1 MEGGMERERES
12 IIPNGASLRVAE
24 CETWRETEIYDH
36 SVCVA
41 ETTHELNC
49 EDGPPHEVEILGC
62 ISKHSIAVT
71 LRCYQQHEAPHK
83 TSYPKERRRC
93 DREGLVNPNGLL
105 LSDYS
110 VRDRTATT

>member
-1 MEGGMERERES
+1 MEFPIAYS
-12 IIPNGASLRVAE
+12 TLASLTLHQGCACLSKADNVAALGLAV
-24 CETWRETEIYDH
+24 H
-36 SVCVA
+36 M
-41 ETTHELNC
+41 LNF
-49 EDGPPHEVEILGC
+49 HLSLSVEILGC